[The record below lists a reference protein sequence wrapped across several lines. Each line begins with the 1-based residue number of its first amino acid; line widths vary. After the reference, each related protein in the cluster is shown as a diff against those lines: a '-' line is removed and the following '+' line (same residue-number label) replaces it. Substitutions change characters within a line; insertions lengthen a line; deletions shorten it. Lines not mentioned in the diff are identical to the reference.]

1 MKADK
6 IKVKVKRIFKM
17 LIVKVVLKINVK
29 KGNVK
34 FVVGFLNMRIIKKCT
49 VIDLTDAVWK
59 IFRIAI
65 KILSLY
71 SFLKHIE

>member
-34 FVVGFLNMRIIKKCT
+34 FVAGFLNMRIIKKCT
-49 VIDLTDAVWK
+49 VIDLIAAVWK
-59 IFRIAI
+59 IFHFAV

-71 SFLKHIE
+71 SFLNHIE

>member
-34 FVVGFLNMRIIKKCT
+34 FVVGFLKMRIIKKCT
-49 VIDLTDAVWK
+49 VIDLIDAVWK
-59 IFRIAI
+59 IFRFAI

-71 SFLKHIE
+71 SFLNHIE